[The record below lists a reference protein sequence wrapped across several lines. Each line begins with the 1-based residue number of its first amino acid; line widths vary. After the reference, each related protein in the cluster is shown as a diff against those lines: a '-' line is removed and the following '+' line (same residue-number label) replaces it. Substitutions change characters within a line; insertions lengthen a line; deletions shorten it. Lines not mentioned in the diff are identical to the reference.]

1 MGYVVLHLKK
11 ASGNDAGTS
20 AHIERTIHPKN
31 ADESRTHL
39 NRELIGFPQS
49 VKNRTEAI
57 QHRIENA
64 CITRKIGKN
73 QVRAIGVML
82 SASPDDMK
90 RIEDAGSLNDW
101 CADNVDWLQKTF
113 GADNLVSA
121 VLHRDE
127 TTPHIHATIVPI
139 VTGERRKAREEKE
152 IEGKK
157 KYRKKNP
164 DAARLCA
171 DDVMAR
177 DKLKA
182 YQDSY
187 AQKMQVY
194 GLQRGIEGSEA
205 RHITTGQYYRELYV
219 KNEHLKEEIEDLQ
232 EQKEATK
239 EEVRHVYDMKDEVRD
254 KFLAMDE
261 YARQKNE
268 ELATIETKLQKA
280 KQEYEP
286 YRAQEEL
293 NFIHALFPMMK
304 EQLRI
309 ADLCRKIGLAI
320 ESIKLLFEGKSLTAK
335 SFSFF
340 SPEHNQK
347 FTAEDV
353 RLKIEKEPDNP
364 NKLRLN
370 LNGMN
375 ILEWFKQKYQ
385 GFQKSIGIHVKP
397 KHETELQNKN
407 KGIKM

>member
-57 QHRIENA
+57 QYRIENA
-64 CITRKIGKN
+64 GITRKTGKN

-82 SASPDDMK
+82 SGSPEDMK
-90 RIEDAGSLNDW
+90 RIEDTGNLNDW
-101 CADNVDWLQKTF
+101 CADSVDWLEKTF
-113 GADNLVSA
+113 SAENVVSA

-139 VTGERRKAREEKE
+139 VTGERRKAKEEKST
-152 IEGKK
+152 EGKK

-164 DAARLCA
+164 NTARLCA

-177 DKLKA
+177 DKLKG

-187 AQKMQVY
+187 AETMQKY
-194 GLQRGIEGSEA
+194 GLQRGIEGSKA
-205 RHITTGQYYRELYV
+205 RHINTGQYYRELYV
-219 KNEHLKEEIEDLQ
+219 KNKHLKEEIEDLQ

-239 EEVRHVYDMKDEVRD
+239 EEVRYVYDLKDEARD

-261 YARQKNE
+261 YVRRKDN
-268 ELATIETKLQKA
+268 ELAIIEAKLQQA

-286 YRAQEEL
+286 YKALEEL
-293 NFIHALFPMMK
+293 NRIHELFPMMK

-309 ADLCRKIGLAI
+309 AELCRKIGFTI
-320 ESIKLLFEGKSLTAK
+320 EAVRGLLKGITLFIASGKLYSFEHKQYFEVKEAR
-335 SFSFF
+335 
-340 SPEHNQK
+340 
-347 FTAEDV
+347 V
-353 RLKIEKEPDNP
+353 KIEKEPDNP
-364 NKLRLN
+364 DKLRLN
-370 LNGMN
+370 INDTN
-375 ILEWFKQKYQ
+375 IIDWFKLKY
-385 GFQKSIGIHVKP
+385 K
-397 KHETELQNKN
+397 ELQQRIGCSTRQAFPKN
-407 KGIKM
+407 KGFRL

>member
-64 CITRKIGKN
+64 GITRKIGKN

-82 SASPDDMK
+82 SGTSEDMK
-90 RIEDAGSLNDW
+90 RIEEAGGLNDW
-101 CADNVDWLQKTF
+101 CADSVDWLEKTF
-113 GADNLVSA
+113 GADNVVSA
-121 VLHRDE
+121 FLHRDE
-127 TTPHIHATIVPI
+127 TTPHIHATVVPI
-139 VTGERRKAREEKE
+139 VTGERRKAKEEKP

-164 DAARLCA
+164 NTARLCA

-177 DKLKA
+177 DKLKG

-187 AQKMQVY
+187 AETMQKY
-194 GLQRGIEGSEA
+194 GLQRGIEGSKA
-205 RHITTGQYYRELYV
+205 KHINTQQYYRELYV
-219 KNEHLKEEIEDLQ
+219 KNENLKGEIEDLQ
-232 EQKEATK
+232 EQKAATR
-239 EEVRHVYDMKDEVRD
+239 EEVRHVYDLKDEARD

-261 YARQKNE
+261 YVRRKDNE
-268 ELATIETKLQKA
+268 LSIIETKLQKA

-286 YRAQEEL
+286 YKAQEEL
-293 NFIHALFPMMK
+293 NRIHELFPMMK
-304 EQLRI
+304 EQLQI
-309 ADLCRKIGLAI
+309 ADLCQKIGFTI
-320 ESIKLLFEGKSLTAK
+320 EAVKALFEGKSLTAK

-353 RLKIEKEPDNP
+353 RLKIEREPDNP
-364 NKLRLN
+364 NKLRLTI
-370 LNGMN
+370 NGMN
-375 ILEWFKQKYQ
+375 VVDWFKQKYKEVQQ
-385 GFQKSIGIHVKP
+385 GIRVNTFNVS
-397 KHETELQNKN
+397 KN
-407 KGIKM
+407 KGLGL

>member
-39 NRELIGFPQS
+39 NRELIGFPEG

-64 CITRKIGKN
+64 GITRKIGKN

-82 SASPDDMK
+82 SGSPDDMK
-90 RIEDAGSLNDW
+90 RIEDTGHLNDW
-101 CADNVDWLQKTF
+101 CADSVDWLHKTF
-113 GADNLVSA
+113 GADNVVSA

-127 TTPHIHATIVPI
+127 TTPHIHATVVPI
-139 VTGERRKAREEKE
+139 VTGERRKAREEKST
-152 IEGKK
+152 EGKK

-164 DAARLCA
+164 NTARLCA

-177 DKLKA
+177 DKLKG

-187 AQKMQVY
+187 ARRMQIY
-194 GLQRGIEGSEA
+194 GLQRGIEGSKA
-205 RHITTGQYYRELYV
+205 KHINTGQYYRELYV
-219 KNEHLKEEIEDLQ
+219 QNENLKEEIEDLQ
-232 EQKEATK
+232 EQKAATR
-239 EEVRHVYDMKDEVRD
+239 EEVRHVYDLKDEARD

-261 YARQKNE
+261 YVRRKDNE
-268 ELATIETKLQKA
+268 LTSIETKLQKA
-280 KQEYEP
+280 KQDYEP

-293 NFIHALFPMMK
+293 NLIYELFPMMK

-309 ADLCRKIGLAI
+309 ANLCQKIGFTI
-320 ESIKLLFEGKSLTAK
+320 EAVKQLLKGITLSIASGKLYSFEHKQYFEVKDSK
-335 SFSFF
+335 M
-340 SPEHNQK
+340 
-347 FTAEDV
+347 
-353 RLKIEKEPDNP
+353 KIEKEPDNP
-364 NKLRLN
+364 DKLRLN

-375 ILEWFKQKYQ
+375 ILEWFREKYQ
-385 GFQKSIGIHVKP
+385 EAQKKFGINGKQ
-397 KHETELQNKN
+397 EMNKN